1 MGSLRLRL
9 GTVILAL
16 ILSSASA
23 GRDSTDDTKASDLP
37 IEPPGCSLTL
47 DGELYPSL
55 MLTDTGYE
63 THHITVNGAGSCGL
77 TLLLVGCG
85 GNGVF
90 GGAGS
95 GYLNYRRIQVA
106 PGTVLIAD
114 VGEKGYNSYVA
125 ISGGDTLTAE
135 PGQDAQ
141 DWDGGAGYCG
151 GGGEGSPAADGGTGG
166 GDGEDGEEGTGED
179 VSLYTFTSWT
189 ITPGAGGRRYPSYS
203 GGGGGGGGVLV
214 DGEGPLASSWQGQG
228 YGGGGS
234 GATDYRDGLQ
244 GVILIEI
251 TPA

>member
-1 MGSLRLRL
+1 M
-9 GTVILAL
+9 ILAL

-23 GRDSTDDTKASDLP
+23 GRDSTNATKASDLP
-37 IEPPGCSLTL
+37 IEPSGCSLAL

-63 THHITVNGAGSCGL
+63 THHITVTGAGSCGL

-125 ISGGDTLTAE
+125 IRGGETLTAE

-151 GGGEGSPAADGGTGG
+151 GGGVGDIGGGGNGGTDGGDGDDGSYGTGG
-166 GDGEDGEEGTGED
+166 AGSGEDI
-179 VSLYTFTSWT
+179 SLYTFSAWT
-189 ITPGAGGRRYPSYS
+189 ITPGAGGNYYYYD
-203 GGGGGGGGVLV
+203 GNYHYGGGGGGVLV
-214 DGEGPLASSWQGQG
+214 DGEGPEASEYQGQG
-228 YGGGGS
+228 FGGGGS
-234 GATDYRDGLQ
+234 GKSIYGDGLK
-244 GVILIEI
+244 GLILIET
-251 TPA
+251 TPV